1 MANLLN
7 LAFQFFVIL
16 TPFALLSAFLAM
28 TQDSSAAERRRVALK
43 TGISVVVVCIIWFF
57 FGNFIFMLF
66 GVKIDAFR
74 IGGGTILFL
83 NAILMVRGNGNGN
96 GSAKVIEGKETSRD
110 YDDIAVVPLAIP
122 ITVGPGTTA
131 ALIVM
136 GNEYT
141 NWKQMCLNL
150 SSLLLA
156 IAVLTTLLLLG
167 TRLEQLLT
175 KKGITIVSKVSGL
188 FLSAIAAQMIFDGIK
203 NILFS

>member
-1 MANLLN
+1 MANLFN

-16 TPFALLSAFLAM
+16 TPFALLSAFLTM

-43 TGISVVVVCIIWFF
+43 TGISVVVICIAWFF

-74 IGGGTILFL
+74 IGGGAILFL

-141 NWKQMCLNL
+141 NWKQM
-150 SSLLLA
+150 A

-175 KKGITIVSKVSGL
+175 KKGITIISKVSGL

>member
-1 MANLLN
+1 
-7 LAFQFFVIL
+7 
-16 TPFALLSAFLAM
+16 
-28 TQDSSAAERRRVALK
+28 
-43 TGISVVVVCIIWFF
+43 
-57 FGNFIFMLF
+57 
-66 GVKIDAFR
+66 
-74 IGGGTILFL
+74 
-83 NAILMVRGNGNGN
+83 MVRGNGNGN